1 MRDYDGPVT
10 VIGIGSLD
18 EARRMEQFVERHG
31 LGFDNI
37 SDPDGSIRQRL
48 GVRGQPNWVFVDG
61 ETGQVQRDIG
71 AIPESTLR
79 DRLEAL
85 AA

>member
-1 MRDYDGPVT
+1 MRQYNGPVT

-18 EARRMEQFVERHG
+18 EASRISQFVERHD

-37 SDPDGSIRQRL
+37 EDPDGSLRQRL

-61 ETGQVQRDIG
+61 ETGKVERVVG
-71 AIPESTLR
+71 AIPERTLLEK
-79 DRLEAL
+79 LEAL
-85 AA
+85 DA